1 MNGLVAGLSRR
12 RRTVDDQPSARTN
25 RTRLEAEL
33 AAART
38 RLIETGTRN
47 RLVHVNRASK
57 RPATLAVGVPDTEV
71 LFARLVREGRALRFA
86 PDPVLAARAAAGARE
101 EDEPLAD
108 ENAAE
113 GGGAFR
119 TPMTLPDAVL
129 DEDEEDEEDAADT
142 SPALSAPAGPRPDT
156 LATRLGPAAL
166 DKRLLRFFR
175 DARLLEEEQG
185 VNILYLAIGFLRWY
199 EDERTDVPREAPLVL
214 VPVSL
219 VRDARRSTFDLRA
232 REEDIGLN
240 LPLAERLRELGVTLP
255 PIPEAE
261 DWTLATYFDSVMEAV
276 SGKPRWGVDRGG
288 VELGLFSFAKLLMFH
303 DLEPEKWPGRAILDH
318 PLLHGLLVEGFPE
331 APAPPVVVPG
341 ALDRRF
347 RPSDLLHVVDADHS
361 QTLAIETVRAGGN
374 LVVQGPPGT
383 GKSQTIANLLAAAAH
398 DGLSVLFVAEKMV
411 ALEVVHARLER
422 AGLGPLCLELHS
434 RAANKRLVAQELG
447 RTLEARADAPDLAR
461 SERRLA
467 EVRDALNAA
476 SEGLHAPLGE
486 SGTTPHRALG
496 DLARAAGLGLPP
508 PTVAIEGLANA
519 DARSW
524 ETLVAQVAGLAELVA
539 RHGRADDHPW
549 RGATRLALQ
558 PLDLERLA
566 PSCAA
571 LAEVLP
577 HRVEASGRY
586 AEALGRAAPRTLGEM
601 AGLARALDALA
612 QAPGGPEMR
621 DALVALPE
629 AVLARCE
636 ALLAEAAEAIAAIEA
651 DLPLFAPAALE
662 ARTADVR
669 AALARGA
676 GSFFARLGGG
686 YRRAVA
692 ELATWITGDLPREPA
707 ERLALLD
714 RLIALRQRLATLDE
728 VGAQA
733 RDTLGPLWAG
743 RRTDVAS
750 LRAILA
756 WRRGPA
762 AILGADLAGRWP
774 RLRAYAGDARL
785 AKASADVDAL
795 ASESREA
802 ASTVL
807 DTLGLDLPRAFGV
820 ARLEAIPLAALAER
834 LAGWRDGTARFPEW
848 RALAQAQAALAE
860 AGADDL
866 ARRLADGR
874 LAPGAALE
882 ELRHARAEALWTR
895 ALAER
900 PGLATLEGLPRGE
913 LVAEFAR
920 LEHARRGEVA
930 ALIRAR
936 HAAAMPRGG
945 SGEMAVIRGEIA
957 KKRGHVA
964 LRRLVA
970 RAGSALQRI
979 KPIFL
984 MSPLSV
990 AQYLEPGRIRFDLV
1004 VFDEASQVRPEDALG
1019 VLARAD
1025 RVVVVGD
1032 AKQLPPTSFFDRLM
1046 AEAVPAEEEEAQDDT
1061 DDALAGAAKATE
1073 LESILT
1079 LCEARGLPRTRLRW
1093 HYRSRHPSLIAVSNA
1108 EFYDHDLVLPPS
1120 PQAERGAQGLVATR
1134 VPGAYDRGGTRT
1146 NAVEAR
1152 AVVEAAARHSRERPG
1167 ESLGIVT
1174 FSTAQRDL
1182 VSLHLDEARRADPT
1196 LDAFIVAR
1204 EGGESL
1210 FVKNLENVQGDERDV
1225 ILISVGYGPRRAGE
1239 PLDTMAFG
1247 PVSSD
1252 GGERRLNVL
1261 FTRARLRCEVFV
1273 SFSSGDI
1280 DLARGRGRGPAA
1292 LRRFLA
1298 YAETGVL
1305 ETAGATGRD
1314 PESGF
1319 EEDVARVVAGLGYL
1333 ADPQVGHAGFR
1344 IDLAIRHPE
1353 RPGRWMLAVEC
1364 DGASYHGALWAR
1376 ERDRL
1381 RQEILEGMGWRFH
1394 RIWSTDWYYH
1404 REAEIMRLRAAL
1416 EAAQAEPP
1424 PAPAPPPAP
1433 PRKNEHDMLVPDTAP
1448 LHGAPGPAAGDPYR
1462 AAAPVA
1468 PRGVEPHEARLS
1480 DVARMVREI
1489 VAVEGPIH
1497 ADEIARR
1504 YAAAFGAQRAG
1515 ARIAETVARGLSAAA
1530 ARREG
1535 LGESDDALVVE
1546 RGFWMTRAQQSAP
1559 PVRDRSDAPPYTRQP
1574 SMIAAAEIRAALGRA
1589 IADNG
1594 ALSHEEAVTA
1604 VARLLGFQ
1612 RTGSELR
1619 ARIGEALDETATE
1632 AASRPR

>member
-1 MNGLVAGLSRR
+1 M
-12 RRTVDDQPSARTN
+12 DDQPSARN

-57 RPATLAVGVPDTEV
+57 RPATLAVRVPDTQV
-71 LFARLVREGRALRFA
+71 LFERLVREGRSLRFA
-86 PDPVLAARAAAGARE
+86 ADPDLAARAAAGARE
-101 EDEPLAD
+101 EEEPLA
-108 ENAAE
+108 EEGPAE

-119 TPMTLPDAVL
+119 IPVTLPNAAL
-129 DEDEEDEEDAADT
+129 DEDEEDEPVARAAPT
-142 SPALSAPAGPRPDT
+142 ARAAPRPDT
-156 LATRLGPAAL
+156 LVTRLGPAAL
-166 DKRLLRFFR
+166 EKRLLRFFR

-199 EDERTDVPREAPLVL
+199 EDDRSDVPREAPLVL

-219 VRDARRSTFDLRA
+219 VRDARRSTFDLKA
-232 REEDIGLN
+232 REEDIGPN

-261 DWTLATYFDSVMEAV
+261 DWTPAAYFDAVEEAV
-276 SGKPRWGVDRGG
+276 SGKPRWGVDRAG

-303 DLEPEKWPGRAILDH
+303 DLEPDKWPGHAILEH
-318 PLLHGLLVEGFPE
+318 PLLHGLLVEGFPD
-331 APAPPVVVPG
+331 APAPRAVSPG
-341 ALDRRF
+341 DLDRRY

-361 QTLAIETVRAGGN
+361 QTLAIETARMGGN

-411 ALEVVHARLER
+411 ALEVVHARLAR

-447 RTLEARADAPDLAR
+447 RTLESGADAPDLSH

-467 EVRDALNAA
+467 AVRDALNAA
-476 SEGLHAPLGE
+476 SEGLHAPLGAT
-486 SGTTPHRALG
+486 GTTPYHALG
-496 DLARAAGLGLPP
+496 DLARAAGVGLPP
-508 PTVAIEGLANA
+508 PSLAIEGLAEA

-524 ETLVAQVAGLAELVA
+524 DALVAQAAGLADLSA
-539 RHGRADDHPW
+539 RHGRADAHPW

-558 PLDLERLA
+558 PLDLDRLA

-571 LAEVLP
+571 LADALP
-577 HRVEASGRY
+577 KRVEACGAY
-586 AEALGRAAPRTLGEM
+586 ARALGYGPSRTVHDM
-601 AGLARALDALA
+601 TGLARALDALA
-612 QAPGGPEMR
+612 RAPGGPEMR

-629 AVLARCE
+629 AALAGCD
-636 ALLAEAAEAIAAIEA
+636 ALLADAAEAIAAIEA

-676 GSFFARLGGG
+676 GSFFARLGGS

-692 ELATWITGDLPREPA
+692 ELATWITGDVPREPGK
-707 ERLALLD
+707 RLALVD
-714 RLIALRQRLATLDE
+714 RLIALRQRLAALEEIGT
-728 VGAQA
+728 QA
-733 RDTLGPLWAG
+733 RETLGPLWAG

-750 LRAILA
+750 LKAVVA

-762 AILGADLAGRWP
+762 AVFGANLAARWP
-774 RLRAYAGDARL
+774 QLRGFAGDARL
-785 AKASADVDAL
+785 VEWSRQVGTLARESTQAL
-795 ASESREA
+795 G
-802 ASTVL
+802 TIL
-807 DTLGLDLPRAFGV
+807 DTLGLDLPRAFDV
-820 ARLEAIPLAALAER
+820 ARLEAIPLAGLVER
-834 LAGWRDGTARFPEW
+834 LAAWRDGTARFPEW
-848 RALAQAQAALAE
+848 RALAQAEAALAD
-860 AGADDL
+860 AGAGDL
-866 ARRLADGR
+866 ARRLAEGR
-874 LAPGAALE
+874 LLPGAALE
-882 ELRHARAEALWTR
+882 ELRHARAEALWKR

-900 PGLATLEGLPRGE
+900 PGLAGLEGLRRGD

-957 KKRGHVA
+957 KKRGHMA

-1046 AEAVPAEEEEAQDDT
+1046 ADAAPAEDAEEDDAG
-1061 DDALAGAAKATE
+1061 DALAGAAKATE

-1108 EFYDHDLVLPPS
+1108 EFYEHDLVLPPS

-1134 VPGAYDRGGTRT
+1134 VAGAYDRGGTRT
-1146 NAVEAR
+1146 NAAEAR
-1152 AVVEAAARHSRERPG
+1152 AVVEAAARHARERPG

-1182 VSLHLDEARRADPT
+1182 VSLHLDEARRADPA

-1273 SFSSGDI
+1273 SFASGDI
-1280 DLARGRGRGPAA
+1280 DLARARGRGPAA

-1305 ETAGATGRD
+1305 ETAAATGRD

-1353 RPGRWMLAVEC
+1353 TPGRWMLAVEC

-1394 RIWSTDWYYH
+1394 RIWSTDWYYR
-1404 REAEIMRLRAAL
+1404 REAEIARLRAAL
-1416 EAAQAEPP
+1416 EAARAEPP

-1433 PRKNEHDMLVPDTAP
+1433 PRKNEHDMLVPDTGP
-1448 LHGAPGPAAGDPYR
+1448 PHGAPGPAAGDPYR
-1462 AAAPVA
+1462 AAAPAA
-1468 PRGVEPHEARLS
+1468 PRGVEPHEARPS

-1515 ARIAETVARGLSAAA
+1515 ARIAETVARGLAAAA
-1530 ARREG
+1530 ARG
-1535 LGESDDALVVE
+1535 VGEDALLVE
-1546 RGFWMTRAQQSAP
+1546 RGFWMTRAQHASP
-1559 PVRDRSDAPPYTRQP
+1559 PVRDRTEAPPNTRLP
-1574 SMIAAAEIRAALGRA
+1574 AMIAAHEIRAALARA

-1594 ALSHEEAVTA
+1594 AMDREEAVTA

-1619 ARIGEALDETATE
+1619 ARIGQALGEAPPPPT
-1632 AASRPR
+1632 